1 MKRILTSVRVVGSGG
16 GRVDGNGRGRMRRRE
31 VGGPRW
37 WRGCVR
43 RGDRMGAGRGRKWKD
58 GVLVGLLEQA
68 EPVALG

>member
-1 MKRILTSVRVVGSGG
+1 MVGMSSGWERAHGGVSRMKRILISVRVVGSGG

-43 RGDRMGAGRGRKWKD
+43 RGDRMGAGRGWK
-58 GVLVGLLEQA
+58 
-68 EPVALG
+68 